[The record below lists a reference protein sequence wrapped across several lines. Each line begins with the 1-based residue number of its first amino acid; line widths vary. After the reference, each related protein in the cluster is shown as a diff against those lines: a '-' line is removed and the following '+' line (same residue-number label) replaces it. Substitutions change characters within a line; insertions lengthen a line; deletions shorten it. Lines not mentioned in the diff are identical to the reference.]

1 METSF
6 TTNRSLRLLYVAN
19 ILGAGIPGAMTVFT
33 PGLAQTYLFMHEQ
46 DPMVMSILGCFWLSV
61 SLFSILGLRNPLA
74 FSAVFLLQ
82 ALYKSIWLVGFGI
95 PAALSG
101 NLAAIYLSSFFA
113 LEVLLFV
120 LFTPYRYLLNEP
132 RKTPRSATA

>member
-1 METSF
+1 MQTSP
-6 TTNRSLRLLYVAN
+6 TINRSLRLLYVAN
-19 ILGAGIPGAMTVFT
+19 IIGAGIPGAITVFI
-33 PGLAQTYLFMHEQ
+33 PHLAQTYLFMHEQ

-82 ALYKSIWLVGFGI
+82 ALYKSIWLVGFGV

-101 NLAAIYLSSFFA
+101 NLAAIYLSSFFII
-113 LEVLLFV
+113 EVVLF
-120 LFTPYRYLLNEP
+120 LSFTPYRYLLNMP
-132 RKTPRSATA
+132 QRTPRSVTA